1 MKRVR
6 TTKVDIN
13 NKKINVNDLLPEI
26 LLEIIYSLPKLK
38 YPWQTLHFIFD
49 ELKMTCKLWSTIITS
64 NEKIICSILKI
75 SPIHFASAMNR
86 EDEIVRLFLE
96 ENYMLRAPDAEGYSA
111 ACYAT
116 GNHAYRAMRRLKVAY
131 ALDTDCMSAE
141 RLQSFAPDDIH
152 VTHLLKKSI
161 KKYSLDDSRYVEK
174 NIFDPSKKHLIED
187 FLTWDSVH
195 KDIFIDSNILE
206 HHVTLNKFNL
216 LNNNPVND
224 LIIYIYKNRIIE
236 KFIKTDLYRTEKILQ
251 LFLEHNISL
260 NTCDEQGN
268 TVLHKAVKQPHYIHI
283 VKLLLECTNININ
296 IKNIDLQTPLNM
308 AIHSNNIGAVKLLLQ
323 FYHNQKINFYN
334 DVSLHWIFYH
344 DMDDYLKILI
354 DNGFYP
360 TIQDM
365 MQGLYYI
372 INRCTS
378 KKCVRIIADILNI
391 NIPGIKGNDHI
402 YLSKL
407 FEDVST
413 KKLLMNY
420 GEIFM
425 EIIIEENLQDDLESV
440 LLLSSDKEK
449 LINSIM
455 CNSLRTPLC
464 LTAMRDKVQLMQLLI
479 KHGALPDIKDDCGYT
494 SLHHAVQDSCIN
506 YVNVLLNVHANI
518 NIQIDYDEYSTSG
531 YTALHLA
538 VNDNNINIVKLL
550 LDKGADKNLITTE
563 GLSAMDIAVK
573 GNYTEII
580 AIL

>member
-1 MKRVR
+1 MKRIR
-6 TTKVDIN
+6 TIKAGTN
-13 NKKINVNDLLPEI
+13 NEKININDLLPEI
-26 LLEIIYSLPKLK
+26 LLEIIFSLPKLK

-49 ELKMTCKLWSTIITS
+49 ELKMVCKLWNTLITS

-75 SPIHFASAMNR
+75 SPLHFASAMNR

-116 GNHAYRAMRRLKVAY
+116 GNHAYRSMRRLKVAY
-131 ALDTDCMSAE
+131 ALDTDCMGTE

-152 VTHLLKKSI
+152 VTYLLKKSI
-161 KKYSLDDSRYVEK
+161 KTYSFDDSRCIEK
-174 NIFDPSKKHLIED
+174 NIFDPSKKHLVED

-195 KDIFIDSNILE
+195 KDIFIDSDILG

-216 LNNNPVND
+216 LNNNPVNN
-224 LIIYIYKNRIIE
+224 LIIYIYKNRIIQ
-236 KFIKTDLYRTEKILQ
+236 KFINIDPYGTEKILQ
-251 LFLEHNISL
+251 LCSEHNISL

-268 TVLHKAVKQPHYIHI
+268 TALHKAVKQHHYIHI

-296 IKNIDLQTPLNM
+296 IKNIDLQSPLNM
-308 AIHSNNIGAVKLLLQ
+308 AIYCNNIGAVKLLLQ

-334 DVSLHWIFYH
+334 DVTLHWIFYR
-344 DMDDYLKILI
+344 DMDDYLKLLI
-354 DNGFYP
+354 DNGFLP

-365 MQGLYYI
+365 MLGLYYI
-372 INRCTS
+372 ITRCTE

-391 NIPGIKGNDHI
+391 TIPGIKGNDRI

-407 FEDVST
+407 FKDVST

-420 GEIFM
+420 WEIFM
-425 EIIIEENLQDDLESV
+425 EIIIQEDLRDDFESV

-455 CNSLRTPLC
+455 RNSSRTPLC
-464 LTAMRDKVQLMQLLI
+464 LTAMCDNIQLMQLLI
-479 KHGALPDIKDDCGYT
+479 KHGALSDFKDGHGYT
-494 SLHHAVQDSCIN
+494 AIHHAVQDSCIDSIKA
-506 YVNVLLNVHANI
+506 LIDAHANI
-518 NIQIDYDEYSTSG
+518 NIQIDYNEHSTDG
-531 YTALHLA
+531 YTPLHLA
-538 VNDNNINIVKLL
+538 VLDNNINIVKLL
-550 LDKGADKNLITTE
+550 LDNGADKTLITKS

-573 GNYTEII
+573 KNYVEII
-580 AIL
+580 AVL